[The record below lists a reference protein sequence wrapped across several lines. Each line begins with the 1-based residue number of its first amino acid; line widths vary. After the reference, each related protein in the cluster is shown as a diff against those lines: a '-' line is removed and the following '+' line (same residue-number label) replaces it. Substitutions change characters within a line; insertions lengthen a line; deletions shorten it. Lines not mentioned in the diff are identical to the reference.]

1 MTMADLKSAM
11 VSPVNSGTTNRNTI
25 QTRKKSMKSFASATL
40 LICFTLMASVPAH
53 ATSGN
58 INLFI
63 GQKSL
68 DDSGYWN
75 PVDDHTEFGIMFDMI
90 EKGWPVSLEL
100 GYLMSED
107 ESSNRYESWEAETSE
122 LSIGI
127 KKIWVIRNFP
137 FKPFVSGGLAYISA
151 EDEYENAAYS
161 LQADD
166 SAMGFYLST
175 GAYATLSRHLN
186 LGLVFRISKA
196 DVELFDDDDV
206 GAGGE
211 HFGLFI
217 GYHF

>member
-1 MTMADLKSAM
+1 
-11 VSPVNSGTTNRNTI
+11 
-25 QTRKKSMKSFASATL
+25 MKSLTLTAILITITL
-40 LICFTLMASVPAH
+40 LASTPVH

-68 DDSGYWN
+68 DDSDYWQ

-90 EKGWPVSLEL
+90 ENGWPVSLEL

-107 ESSNRYESWEAETSE
+107 ESSDRYESWEAQTSE
-122 LSIGI
+122 LSVGI
-127 KKIWVIRNFP
+127 KKIWTIRNFP

-161 LQADD
+161 IEADD
-166 SAMGFYLST
+166 SAMGFYLSA

-196 DVELFDDDDV
+196 DVELLDNEDV